1 MRFLAISGGSGEF
14 DDFRILGHVAI
25 LTSPRLR
32 PQQGRANH
40 RDRVKLSSYLEP
52 TVIQTASSNLEQEL
66 QGGKLKSSRGRG
78 VRTPREQFPPKFPQF
93 LGDFAICS
101 HFKAWGTRERA
112 KRNPLKRFGEN
123 GGRHRD

>member
-1 MRFLAISGGSGEF
+1 MNLMILNSGTCR
-14 DDFRILGHVAI
+14 DPD
-25 LTSPRLR
+25 SPRLR

-40 RDRVKLSSYLEP
+40 RYRVKLSSYLEP

-93 LGDFAICS
+93 LGGFRYLFA
-101 HFKAWGTRERA
+101 FQGVGDKGEGET
-112 KRNPLKRFGEN
+112 KPLEKIWRKWWAAQGLN
-123 GGRHRD
+123 L